1 MVSSCV
7 KVSINASHDGFVDVI
22 LTFWN
27 ASAIGGVNGGALF
40 NIVIFS
46 IATFVDQEKVM
57 TIIFKLLLP

>member
-1 MVSSCV
+1 
-7 KVSINASHDGFVDVI
+7 

-27 ASAIGGVNGGALF
+27 ASAIGGVNGGAPF